1 MISSTISS
9 KSIKLLINK
18 KSWLSNLVQHKLRQE
33 GLRGNCKR
41 NPNKNKDSKMDGVTD
56 QDFNAS
62 SGNLGGDLQSLEE
75 RGLFWTQ
82 SGGLSRHMDIQG
94 SKGTC
99 LGWGFHLEQWGIH
112 LIYQRSCHKTRKH
125 TSIAENS
132 FYQEKYCIVLSSQL
146 WPFNNC
152 PLSHPKMESKSS
164 HRCLPC

>member
-1 MISSTISS
+1 M
-9 KSIKLLINK
+9 
-18 KSWLSNLVQHKLRQE
+18 KSWLSYLVQHKLRQE
-33 GLRGNCKR
+33 GLHENCKR

-125 TSIAENS
+125 TRIAENS
-132 FYQEKYCIVLSSQL
+132 FYQEKYWILLSSQL

-152 PLSHPKMESKSS
+152 PLSHPKMESKSN
-164 HRCLPC
+164 HCCLPC